1 MNKLWDEN
9 ELIAKYPIKN
19 IWEWEYT
26 GNVITSKKRLFEI
39 KDDPWNRDFAKQ
51 KILSRLTKWDYWCMV
66 TRRLSKKEIR
76 LWSFV

>member
-26 GNVITSKKRLFEI
+26 GNVITSKKRLFN
-39 KDDPWNRDFAKQ
+39 KN
-51 KILSRLTKWDYWCMV
+51 
-66 TRRLSKKEIR
+66 
-76 LWSFV
+76 

>member
-26 GNVITSKKRLFEI
+26 KRHNI
-39 KDDPWNRDFAKQ
+39 
-51 KILSRLTKWDYWCMV
+51 
-66 TRRLSKKEIR
+66 
-76 LWSFV
+76 